1 MTLRFH
7 RLKMAGPHS
16 AGVGLWEGADPGEG
30 VVADREQ
37 VAKREALRL
46 CKHLGLRT
54 VCQKC

>member
-1 MTLRFH
+1 
-7 RLKMAGPHS
+7 MAGPHS
-16 AGVGLWEGADPGEG
+16 AGVGLWEGANPGEG

-37 VAKREALRL
+37 MAKREALRL